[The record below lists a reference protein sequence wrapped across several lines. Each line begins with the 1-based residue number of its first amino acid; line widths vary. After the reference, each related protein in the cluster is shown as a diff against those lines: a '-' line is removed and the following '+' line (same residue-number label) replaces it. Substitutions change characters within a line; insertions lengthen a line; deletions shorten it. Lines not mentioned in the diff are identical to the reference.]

1 MSGSIKNIRL
11 LIKQVNFVC
20 DEKWEFVLKFPSEID
35 ENRTMVLT
43 IDENGDLKK
52 LLSSPNVRANGEREI
67 DYTPALDIF
76 KEDVARVYSLDID
89 DLSAFLKENWAD
101 LLSYSIEEDIC
112 YEYSGKE
119 GRFRDALLDM
129 QKAYKKKKKEASNN
143 FMKEMDAFFS
153 NSVA

>member
-11 LIKQVNFVC
+11 LIKQVNFIG

-43 IDENGDLKK
+43 IDENGNLKK
-52 LLSSPNVRANGEREI
+52 LFSSPNTKTNGEREI

-76 KEDVARVYSLDID
+76 KEDVARLYSIDID
-89 DLSAFLKENWAD
+89 NLSTSLKKNRAD
-101 LLSYSIEEDIC
+101 ILSYSSEEDIC
-112 YEYSGKE
+112 YEYSGSE
-119 GRFRDALLDM
+119 GRFREILLDI

-143 FMKEMDAFFS
+143 FMKEMNAFFD